1 MELYDSDFRLGRT
14 VVLAYPD
21 DTRLAGYR
29 AGLGLWTALAGSGY
43 SKTHGDFAAP
53 VALVTQPQ
61 DIPAITAPL
70 DKDDEDTLK
79 RVHIA
84 LATPSS
90 CPELTFV
97 MVNGLPKPEHVPEL
111 VDQLIGLFEKHGVES
126 VVVPAAA
133 NISNLTTFDS
143 PYVQLPASLS
153 GTLQR
158 RLAAVSPLPA
168 DACTND
174 AFLSA
179 FSNIIAVS
187 GIGDAALLLLPDKRP
202 SGSGF
207 RQSVVFGE
215 DFADEGDE
223 QVVQALA
230 QLLVAAVDNGGSKV
244 EIPVKAIR
252 ERFDVESSKPA
263 MGPAGAGVNVG
274 SDGLTAEERLYQETV
289 HQLQKTYAK
298 KIKPL
303 EQAYSFEGFHS
314 APLTPQDIGSKPMIL
329 LLGQYSTGKT
339 TFVEYLL
346 GESYPG
352 AHVGIEPTTDR
363 FVAIM
368 NGPEPKVIPGHAAA
382 VSGDL
387 PFTGLSKF
395 GTKFLSRFQVAQ
407 LNNPLL
413 SNLTLIDTPGILS
426 GSKQIQ
432 RGYDFISV
440 INWFAERSDLILL
453 LFDGYKLDISD
464 EFKGAIQ
471 SLRGHEDKVRIVLNK
486 CDQISQQQ
494 LMRVYGALMWSL
506 GKVIPTPEVNRV
518 YLGSFWPKYKTPVG
532 TVYEDNLELLSSEQR
547 DLLRDLRSIPKNAAI
562 RRVNEIVKRSR
573 QARVHAHII
582 GHLRSELP
590 SMFGKSKK
598 AKAMLDD
605 LPGEFKK
612 IQTKYNLPPGDFP
625 NPEAFKQDLEA
636 YKIADFNKFS
646 QRLVSNAD
654 EALSSDFPRLMQK
667 FPTNSRPSGELGFPE
682 AGNSSSPD
690 EAGTPVS
697 GRFSSRPSEKA
708 GMRLNTPIS
717 QTVAHPPPYSALAA
731 STSSSRNPFGEDT
744 EANPGILRYRTLFEG
759 ICDPKRKVLAAE
771 NARGVLSES
780 GLPTELLREVWNMAD
795 WDACGELDQVQFEV
809 AMRICE
815 RLKNKEPLDTARSQV
830 FAELGLLNRFNA

>member
-1 MELYDSDFRLGRT
+1 MELYDSDFGLGRT

-29 AGLGLWTALAGSGY
+29 AALGLWTALAGSGY
-43 SKTHGDFAAP
+43 SKTHGGFDAP
-53 VALVTQPQ
+53 VALVAQSQ
-61 DIPAITAPL
+61 DIPAVTVPF
-70 DKDDEDTLK
+70 DKGDEDTLK
-79 RVHIA
+79 RVHIVV
-84 LATPSS
+84 ATPSS
-90 CPELTFV
+90 CPDLTFV
-97 MVNGLPKPEHVPEL
+97 IVNGLPKLEHVPEL
-111 VDQLIGLFEKHGVES
+111 VNQLVCLFEKHSVEH

-133 NISNLTTFDS
+133 NISNLKAFDS
-143 PYVQLPASLS
+143 AYVQLPASLS

-158 RLAAVSPLPA
+158 RLAAVSQLPA
-168 DACTND
+168 DACSND

-187 GIGDAALLLLPDKRP
+187 SIGDAALLLFPDKRP

-207 RQSVVFGE
+207 RQNVVFGE

-223 QVVQALA
+223 QVVQALT
-230 QLLVAAVDNGGSKV
+230 QLLAAAVDNGGSKV
-244 EIPVKAIR
+244 EIPHTLNMAAKGKGK
-252 ERFDVESSKPA
+252 EPA
-263 MGPAGAGVNVG
+263 MGPAGAGVSVG

-289 HQLQKTYAK
+289 QQLQKTYAK

-532 TVYEDNLELLSSEQR
+532 TIFEDNLELLSSEQR

-612 IQTKYNLPPGDFP
+612 IQIKYNLPPGDFP
-625 NPEAFKQDLEA
+625 NPEAFKHDLEA

-667 FPTNSRPSGELGFPE
+667 FPTNSRPSGEYGFPE

-690 EAGTPVS
+690 EAGTPVT

-708 GMRLNTPIS
+708 GMRLNTPIT
-717 QTVAHPPPYSALAA
+717 QTAAYPPPYSALAA

-759 ICDPKRKVLAAE
+759 ICDPKRKMLAADS
-771 NARGVLSES
+771 ARGVLSES

-795 WDACGELDQVQFEV
+795 WDARGELDQVQFEV

>member
-1 MELYDSDFRLGRT
+1 MT
-14 VVLAYPD
+14 
-21 DTRLAGYR
+21 
-29 AGLGLWTALAGSGY
+29 
-43 SKTHGDFAAP
+43 
-53 VALVTQPQ
+53 
-61 DIPAITAPL
+61 PA
-70 DKDDEDTLK
+70 
-79 RVHIA
+79 
-84 LATPSS
+84 S
-90 CPELTFV
+90 
-97 MVNGLPKPEHVPEL
+97 
-111 VDQLIGLFEKHGVES
+111 
-126 VVVPAAA
+126 A
-133 NISNLTTFDS
+133 NI
-143 PYVQLPASLS
+143 
-153 GTLQR
+153 
-158 RLAAVSPLPA
+158 
-168 DACTND
+168 
-174 AFLSA
+174 
-179 FSNIIAVS
+179 
-187 GIGDAALLLLPDKRP
+187 
-202 SGSGF
+202 
-207 RQSVVFGE
+207 
-215 DFADEGDE
+215 
-223 QVVQALA
+223 
-230 QLLVAAVDNGGSKV
+230 
-244 EIPVKAIR
+244 
-252 ERFDVESSKPA
+252 
-263 MGPAGAGVNVG
+263 NVG
-274 SDGLTAEERLYQETV
+274 PDGLTPEERLYQETV
-289 HQLQKTYAK
+289 RHLQKSYSK

-303 EQAYSFEGFHS
+303 EQAYCFEGFHS

-387 PFTGLSKF
+387 PFSGLTKF

-532 TVYEDNLELLSSEQR
+532 TVYEDNLDLLASEQR
-547 DLLRDLRSIPKNAAI
+547 DLLRDLRSIPKNAAV
-562 RRVNEIVKRSR
+562 RRVNEIVKRAR

-590 SMFGKSKK
+590 SMFGKNKK

-605 LPGEFKK
+605 LPAEFKK
-612 IQTKYNLPPGDFP
+612 IQVKYNLPPGDFP
-625 NPEAFKQDLEA
+625 HPDAFKEDLQA
-636 YKIADFNKFS
+636 FKIADFNKFS
-646 QRLVSNAD
+646 QRLVANAD
-654 EALSSDFPRLMQK
+654 DALSSDFPRLMQL
-667 FPTNSRPSGELGFPE
+667 FPTNGRPSGDYGLPDDGR
-682 AGNSSSPD
+682 GDSSPD
-690 EAGTPVS
+690 ETGTPA
-697 GRFSSRPSEKA
+697 SSRFGGHPSEKTA
-708 GMRLNTPIS
+708 SRLNTPIAP
-717 QTVAHPPPYSALAA
+717 TVPYPPPYSALAA
-731 STSSSRNPFGEDT
+731 SASTSRNPFGDDT
-744 EANPGILRYRTLFEG
+744 DANPGILRFRTLFDS
-759 ICDPKRKVLAAE
+759 ICEPKRKMISADS
-771 NARGVLSES
+771 ARNVLSES
-780 GLPTELLREVWNMAD
+780 GLPTELLREVWNIAD
-795 WDACGELDQVQFEV
+795 WDTRGKLDQVQFEV

-815 RLKNKEPLDTARSQV
+815 RLKGKEPLDAARSQV
-830 FAELGLLNRFNA
+830 FSELGLTNRFYS